1 MKPPQSVVIR
11 PLLTEK
17 SVAGAQKNKY
27 TFEVD
32 RGASK
37 IEIRKAIEAM
47 YPEAQVSAVN
57 TMTIHGKTRRVS
69 GFGRRVGLRY
79 GKTAI
84 SKKAIITLKSGK
96 IPIFEGL

>member
-17 SVAGAQKNKY
+17 SVAGAELNKY

-32 RGASK
+32 INANK
-37 IEIRKAIEAM
+37 IEVRQAIEAM
-47 YPEAQVSAVN
+47 YPDTKVSAVN
-57 TMTIHGKTRRVS
+57 TMLVRGKTRRIS
-69 GFGRRVGLRY
+69 GFGRKVGRRF
-79 GKTAI
+79 GKTSAW
-84 SKKAIITLKSGK
+84 KKAIVTLSVGK